1 MHRSFSRLPSLRPLA
16 AVAVCATLLG
26 GCISAVVHESPS
38 PSAPPG
44 TTRPTSS
51 PSVGPSASPIPSVSA
66 TATPAPTVAP
76 TTRPTATAGATASA
90 SAGADCAADVLAS
103 LSEAQRVGQLFMIGL
118 VKDRLDDA
126 ERAAIRDQHVG
137 SMLFTA
143 TTTAGVDGI
152 RAVTD
157 AVQAQA
163 TQAATGRIGFLIAAN
178 QEGGLIQA
186 LRGKGFQRIPSAVE
200 QGTMAPSTLE
210 QDAARWGR
218 ELVRAGV
225 NLDLAPVADVV
236 PPGTED
242 DNAPIG
248 QLQRE
253 YGGDPVTVGTHV
265 AAFIR
270 GLAAGGAA
278 TSAKHFP
285 GLGRVAGNTDHVADV
300 VDSVTTR
307 DDAFVRPFGAAIRA
321 GVPFVMVSLATY
333 ERIDPPTSPC
343 SRRSSWAG
351 CCATNSASTGSS
363 CPTRSARRGRVD
375 PAGQRAIDY
384 IAAGGDMLVVNQTA
398 DAVEMARALLV
409 KANHDDASGGASTRA
424 SACAAREGAARPA
437 ALRLA
442 RPGPRRS
449 AGRTSGAPPPTPS
462 AGQAAPGSR
471 SESTRPH
478 RPRRPPPPRSTRS
491 RDSR

>member
-26 GCISAVVHESPS
+26 GCIGAVVHESPS
-38 PSAPPG
+38 SSAPPG

-51 PSVGPSASPIPSVSA
+51 PGVGPSASPIPSVSA
-66 TATPAPTVAP
+66 TATPAATVAP

-90 SAGADCAADVLAS
+90 SARADCAADVLAS

-236 PPGTED
+236 PPGTKD

-333 ERIDPPTSPC
+333 ERIDPAHLAVFSPIVLGGMLRHDLGFDGVVL
-343 SRRSSWAG
+343 SDALG
-351 CCATNSASTGSS
+351 ATAVASI
-363 CPTRSARRGRVD
+363 

-409 KANHDDASGGASTRA
+409 KANQDDAFRRRIDESVARVLRA
-424 SACAAREGAARPA
+424 KE
-437 ALRLA
+437 RLGLL
-442 RPGPRRS
+442 PCG
-449 AGRTSGAPPPTPS
+449 
-462 AGQAAPGSR
+462 
-471 SESTRPH
+471 
-478 RPRRPPPPRSTRS
+478 
-491 RDSR
+491 

>member
-1 MHRSFSRLPSLRPLA
+1 
-16 AVAVCATLLG
+16 
-26 GCISAVVHESPS
+26 
-38 PSAPPG
+38 
-44 TTRPTSS
+44 
-51 PSVGPSASPIPSVSA
+51 
-66 TATPAPTVAP
+66 
-76 TTRPTATAGATASA
+76 
-90 SAGADCAADVLAS
+90 
-103 LSEAQRVGQLFMIGL
+103 MIGL

-200 QGTMAPSTLE
+200 QGTMPPSTLE

-236 PPGTED
+236 PRGTED

-333 ERIDPPTSPC
+333 ERIDPAHLAVFSPIVLGGMLRHDLGFDGVVL
-343 SRRSSWAG
+343 SDALG
-351 CCATNSASTGSS
+351 ATAVASI
-363 CPTRSARRGRVD
+363 

-409 KANHDDASGGASTRA
+409 KANQDDAFRRRIDESVARVLRA
-424 SACAAREGAARPA
+424 KE
-437 ALRLA
+437 RLGLL
-442 RPGPRRS
+442 PCG
-449 AGRTSGAPPPTPS
+449 
-462 AGQAAPGSR
+462 
-471 SESTRPH
+471 
-478 RPRRPPPPRSTRS
+478 
-491 RDSR
+491 

>member
-1 MHRSFSRLPSLRPLA
+1 MSTMHRSFSRLPSLRPLA

-26 GCISAVVHESPS
+26 GCIGAVVHESPS
-38 PSAPPG
+38 PSAPAG
-44 TTRPTSS
+44 TTRPTTS
-51 PSVGPSASPIPSVSA
+51 PRVGPSASPIPSVSA

-90 SAGADCAADVLAS
+90 TAGADCAADVLAS

-333 ERIDPPTSPC
+333 ERIDPAHLAVFSPIVLGGMLRHDLGFDGVVL
-343 SRRSSWAG
+343 SDALG
-351 CCATNSASTGSS
+351 ATAVASI
-363 CPTRSARRGRVD
+363 

-409 KANHDDASGGASTRA
+409 KANQDDAFRRRIDESVARVLRA
-424 SACAAREGAARPA
+424 KE
-437 ALRLA
+437 RLGLL
-442 RPGPRRS
+442 PCG
-449 AGRTSGAPPPTPS
+449 
-462 AGQAAPGSR
+462 
-471 SESTRPH
+471 
-478 RPRRPPPPRSTRS
+478 
-491 RDSR
+491 